1 MSSPENEGSS
11 SMDDNGDPPPLS
23 IKLTRLGSLPKTLKP
38 SSDVQLPV
46 DILLL
51 TVENCEFLAC
61 HYYLR
66 NAFKSYFQSFGYAY
80 FGNMGD
86 QQKPWKVALVRCS
99 RSDPGGS
106 QTVAKNAVTQL
117 RPKVTFCVGSCQG
130 LSREKAKLGDV
141 VISSK
146 LTTDAYKTPVSKDV
160 GNLIRNAAD
169 GWEAPL
175 ENPEAR
181 DIQVHCD
188 GEILSCPDPVSVE
201 QQCKLHP
208 GAIAAEREGKGIF
221 AAAHD
226 MKSEWVVVKGVS
238 HFADSSTCQSW
249 ETFAC
254 VMAASVVSNILCD
267 PFVFEHWP
275 HYGEEGSS
283 TISTKRDLPISSSQ
297 DAKRVKLM
305 TSDLP
310 ESFDLTE
317 FQRQIQDIYNTTTD
331 TSAAYESS
339 KRDLPCSSHC
349 SDLEQSSIAEED
361 TSIISTKRDLPFSTS
376 QDPKRIKFF
385 TSDLSAQLTEQHMN
399 EQQEL
404 DQYKEHDTWLEL
416 IKGDDIS
423 LFGLLREK
431 RTDQQQKQMN
441 LFLARFRHHFTEYL
455 FRCNGCHVNLSGRY
469 YRCLD
474 CIDVAFCYDCYV
486 AGIKLEENHTENHE
500 VIEIKYKCGVCK
512 GFILGTRFCC
522 YECEH
527 FFLCIVCQSRHPAAH
542 KVTKFPMKIKKEPFV
557 EECQKQLQSHYNTFS
572 KVKIVPWE
580 QSSAV
585 HIDEI
590 YTQLSWVRDDRKPSG
605 VTQEE
610 LEDYTDIC
618 KGDKHHPNP
627 KRILVFG
634 RPGIGK
640 STFSKKTA
648 IDWSQQEKRI
658 LMKFDLVLLVKL
670 RDVCNLRDIR
680 DVLKASKLLS
690 GDGVISV
697 DDVFNYIR
705 DNQEKVLLILDGY
718 DEYSCTG
725 EQSPV
730 RDIWESSLLR
740 DCHVIITT
748 RYMKV
753 DELRCPS
760 HVQFEINGFKSE
772 NQIRAFARRFL
783 KDKEDVD
790 EFVKDLK
797 EKGLKAMAEIPL
809 LLLMLCLLWKGKH
822 QSGLPKSRA
831 GLYTGFIQT
840 LLDHLTEK
848 DADAKQFRKVD
859 DYKEELCKLGKLA
872 FGALLQ
878 DCLSF
883 HVSELPDDIFSTK
896 LIDVGLIH
904 VQNVASLTPEKDVV
918 FIHKSL
924 QEFLAAFYL
933 KEEVLKEQSTGCLSE
948 VDSFEKI
955 LKMVEVLK
963 FAYELSAEAAC
974 AALHHLG
981 MVGKKEGLIEYN
993 FTETPS
999 IGDLPIKQQLFL
1011 NTFLS
1016 HCFFCCAVEKRRDL
1030 YSMFL
1035 SYVGGVLLID
1045 PDQLHSVAEEH
1056 LLKFAEAPE
1065 FIFFSYS
1072 LYDKHTEQSYHDLI
1086 TVVEDL
1092 NAVLVSC
1099 SGENKA
1105 SDFLIKYQ
1113 FPRVDKFFL
1122 KKEGTKMNI
1131 YMTEIR
1137 KDNDF
1142 TFPTEMLKESP
1153 ISSPE
1158 PTQKKKSVGG
1168 QSNEQDNRT
1177 TLCLTENNDSTT
1189 DTPPHC
1195 LSCVSDIGIVG
1206 IESQE
1211 METLVKVLPFVS
1223 SPRRIHIFGKVGA
1236 PELSETLTETL
1247 VSRINFTNRLAVLQL
1262 ERINLTAK
1270 AAAVI
1275 ARSLPQAPNL
1285 RVLNLSSNPL
1295 GEGVSDLTRHLSCV
1309 PRLKYLRIYNVK
1321 MTKKQVTVLTE
1332 PVRQSNISTL
1342 LSSYHDEKGN
1352 PEPEH
1357 KWPTS
1362 H

>member
-1 MSSPENEGSS
+1 MSAPENGGSS
-11 SMDDNGDPPPLS
+11 SMDDDGDPPPLS
-23 IKLTRLGSLPKTLKP
+23 IKLTKLSALPKTSKP

-46 DILLL
+46 DVLLL
-51 TVENCEFLAC
+51 TVENSEFLAC

-66 NAFKSYFQSFGYAY
+66 NAFRSYFQSFGYAY

-99 RSDPGGS
+99 RSDPGAS

-117 RPKVTFCVGSCQG
+117 RPKVIFCVGSCKG

-146 LTTDAYKTPVSKDV
+146 LTTDAYKTPVSKDI
-160 GNLIRNAAD
+160 GNLVRNAAD

-175 ENPEAR
+175 ENPEAQ
-181 DIQVHCD
+181 DVQVHCD
-188 GEILSCPDPVSVE
+188 GEILSCSDPFSVE

-238 HFADSSTCQSW
+238 HFTDSSTCQSW
-249 ETFAC
+249 ESFAC

-283 TISTKRDLPISSSQ
+283 TVSTKRDLPSSSSQ
-297 DAKRVKLM
+297 DAKRIKLM

-310 ESFDLTE
+310 
-317 FQRQIQDIYNTTTD
+317 DI
-331 TSAAYESS
+331 SAAEESS
-339 KRDLPCSSHC
+339 MRELPCSSDC
-349 SDLEQSSIAEED
+349 PDAEQRRIA
-361 TSIISTKRDLPFSTS
+361 
-376 QDPKRIKFF
+376 
-385 TSDLSAQLTEQHMN
+385 AQPTEQHMN

-404 DQYKEHDTWLEL
+404 DQYTEHDTWLKL
-416 IKGDDIS
+416 GKQGILSIHR
-423 LFGLLREK
+423 LLREEQTEQQRK
-431 RTDQQQKQMN
+431 RMN
-441 LFLARFRHHFTEYL
+441 LFLARFGHHLRYQN
-455 FRCNGCHVNLSGRY
+455 RCNGCHVSLSGRY
-469 YRCLD
+469 YHCLH
-474 CIDVAFCYDCYV
+474 CINVAFCYDCYMV
-486 AGIKLEENHTENHE
+486 GVKPEDHTENHD
-500 VIEIKYKCGVCK
+500 VIDM
-512 GFILGTRFCC
+512 
-522 YECEH
+522 
-527 FFLCIVCQSRHPAAH
+527 RHPATH
-542 KVTKFPMKIKKEPFV
+542 TVTKFPMKIKKEPFV
-557 EECQKQLQSHYNTFS
+557 EQCQKQLQSHYNTFS

-585 HIDEI
+585 HISEM
-590 YTQLSWVRDDRKPSG
+590 YTQLSWVRDERKPSG

-610 LEDYTDIC
+610 LEDYTDIF

-627 KRILVFG
+627 RRILVFG

-640 STFSKKTA
+640 STFSKKTSF
-648 IDWSQQEKRI
+648 DWSQQEKRI
-658 LMKFDLVLLVKL
+658 LMKFDLVLLIKL
-670 RDVCNLRDIR
+670 RDVCNLKDIR

-690 GDGVISV
+690 GEGVISV

-705 DNQEKVLLILDGY
+705 DYQEKVLLILDGY
-718 DEYSCTG
+718 DEYSCAG

-730 RDIWESSLLR
+730 RDIWEGTLLR
-740 DCHVIITT
+740 DCHVIMTT
-748 RYMKV
+748 RHLKV

-772 NQIRAFARRFL
+772 NQVRAFARRFL

-797 EKGLKAMAEIPL
+797 EKGLKNMAEIPL
-809 LLLMLCLLWKGKH
+809 ILLMLCLLWKGKH
-822 QSGLPKSRA
+822 HRGLPKSRA
-831 GLYTGFIQT
+831 GIYTGFIQT
-840 LLDHLTEK
+840 LLDHLIEK

-872 FGALLQ
+872 FDALLQ

-883 HVSELPDDIFSTK
+883 HVSKLPDDILSTK
-896 LIDVGLIH
+896 LIEVGLFH
-904 VQNVASLTPEKDVV
+904 VLNVASLTPEKAVV

-933 KEEVLKEQSTGCLSE
+933 KEKLLKEQSTSCLSE

-955 LKMVEVLK
+955 LKMTEVLK
-963 FAYELSAEAAC
+963 FICELSAEAAC
-974 AALHHLG
+974 AVLHHLG
-981 MVGKKEGLIEYN
+981 MIGKREGLTEYN
-993 FTETPS
+993 YTETPS
-999 IGDLPIKQQLFL
+999 TDDLSKKQAKFL
-1011 NTFLS
+1011 TLIS
-1016 HCFFCCAVEKRRDL
+1016 HSFFCCAAEKRRDL

-1035 SYVGGVLLID
+1035 SYVGGVLLIN
-1045 PDQLHSVAEEH
+1045 PDQLHSVASEH
-1056 LLKFAEAPE
+1056 LLKSVKAPQ

-1072 LYDKHTEQSYHDLI
+1072 FYNDRHPEQSYHDLI
-1086 TVVEDL
+1086 TVVEDV
-1092 NAVLVSC
+1092 NAVIVSC
-1099 SGENKA
+1099 SGEKKA
-1105 SDFLIKYQ
+1105 SDFLKRYP
-1113 FPRVDKFFL
+1113 FRPVSAFFL

-1137 KDNDF
+1137 KEKDF
-1142 TFPTEMLKESP
+1142 PFPTEMLKEL

-1158 PTQKKKSVGG
+1158 STQKKSVGD

-1177 TLCLTENNDSTT
+1177 ALCLTDNNDSTT
-1189 DTPPHC
+1189 YTPRHC
-1195 LSCVSDIGIVG
+1195 LSCVRGIAINA

-1211 METLVKVLPFVS
+1211 METLVKVLPFVT
-1223 SPRRIHIFGKVGA
+1223 SPVSIWILGKTGA
-1236 PELSETLTETL
+1236 PELPETLTETL
-1247 VSRINFTNRLAVLQL
+1247 VSRINFTNRLAVVQL
-1262 ERINLTAK
+1262 DHINLTAK

-1285 RVLNLSSNPL
+1285 RMLYLSSNPL

-1309 PRLKYLRIYNVK
+1309 PHLEYLWLYDVK
-1321 MTKKQVTVLTE
+1321 MTKKQINDLTE
-1332 PVRQSNISTL
+1332 AVRQSNISTL
-1342 LSSYHDEKGN
+1342 VSSYHDEKGN
-1352 PEPEH
+1352 PKPEH
-1357 KWPTS
+1357 EWLTEDYWRWMYQWLYPGSSAKSKDELEPGSSTGS
-1362 H
+1362 KDELEPGSSTESENELGPGSSTGSEDELEPGSSTGSKDELEPGSLI

>member
-1 MSSPENEGSS
+1 MSAPENGGCS
-11 SMDDNGDPPPLS
+11 SMDDDGDPPPLS
-23 IKLTRLGSLPKTLKP
+23 IKLTKLSALPKTSKP

-46 DILLL
+46 DVLLL
-51 TVENCEFLAC
+51 TVENSEFLAC

-66 NAFKSYFQSFGYAY
+66 NAFRSYFQSFGYAY

-106 QTVAKNAVTQL
+106 QTVAKNSVTQL
-117 RPKVTFCVGSCQG
+117 RPKVTFCVGSCKG

-146 LTTDAYKTPVSKDV
+146 LTTDAYKTPVSKDI
-160 GNLIRNAAD
+160 GNLVRNAAD

-175 ENPEAR
+175 ENPEAK
-181 DIQVHCD
+181 DVQVHCD

-238 HFADSSTCQSW
+238 HFADSSTRQSW
-249 ETFAC
+249 ESFAC

-283 TISTKRDLPISSSQ
+283 TVSTKRDLPSSSSQ
-297 DAKRVKLM
+297 DAKRIKLM

-310 ESFDLTE
+310 
-317 FQRQIQDIYNTTTD
+317 DI
-331 TSAAYESS
+331 SAAEESS
-339 KRDLPCSSHC
+339 MRELPCSSDC
-349 SDLEQSSIAEED
+349 PDAEQRRIA
-361 TSIISTKRDLPFSTS
+361 
-376 QDPKRIKFF
+376 
-385 TSDLSAQLTEQHMN
+385 AQPTEQHMN

-404 DQYKEHDTWLEL
+404 DRYKEHDTWLEL
-416 IKGDDIS
+416 VKRDVFSIDR
-423 LFGLLREK
+423 LLSEK
-431 RTDQQQKQMN
+431 RTEQQRKQRN
-441 LFLARFRHHFTEYL
+441 LFLARFRHHLLYL
-455 FRCNGCHVNLSGRY
+455 NQCNGCRVSLSGRY
-469 YRCLD
+469 YHCLH
-474 CIDVAFCYDCYV
+474 CINVAFCYDCYM
-486 AGIKLEENHTENHE
+486 AGVKPEDHTENHD
-500 VIEIKYKCGVCK
+500 VIDMRYKCGVCK

-527 FFLCIVCQSRHPAAH
+527 FFLCIVCQSRHPATH
-542 KVTKFPMKIKKEPFV
+542 TVTKFPMKIKKEPFV
-557 EECQKQLQSHYNTFS
+557 EQCQKQLQSHYNTFS

-585 HIDEI
+585 HISEM
-590 YTQLSWVRDDRKPSG
+590 YTQLSWVRDERKPSG

-610 LEDYTDIC
+610 LEDYTDIF

-648 IDWSQQEKRI
+648 FDWSQQEKRI
-658 LMKFDLVLLVKL
+658 LMKFDLVLLIKL
-670 RDVCNLRDIR
+670 RDVCNLKDIR

-690 GDGVISV
+690 GEGVISV

-705 DNQEKVLLILDGY
+705 DYQEKVLLILDGY
-718 DEYSCTG
+718 DEYSCAG

-730 RDIWESSLLR
+730 RDIWEGTLLR
-740 DCHVIITT
+740 NCQVIMTT
-748 RYMKV
+748 RHLKV

-772 NQIRAFARRFL
+772 NQVRAFARRFL

-797 EKGLKAMAEIPL
+797 EKGLKNMAEIPL

-822 QSGLPKSRA
+822 HRGLPKSRA
-831 GLYTGFIQT
+831 GIYTGFIQT
-840 LLDHLTEK
+840 LLDHLIEK

-872 FGALLQ
+872 FDALLQ

-896 LIDVGLIH
+896 LIVVGLFH
-904 VQNVASLTPEKDVV
+904 VLNVASLTPEKEVI

-933 KEEVLKEQSTGCLSE
+933 KEKLLKEQSTSCLSE

-955 LKMVEVLK
+955 VKMIEVLK
-963 FAYELSAEAAC
+963 FAYELSADAAC
-974 AALHHLG
+974 AVLHHLG
-981 MVGKKEGLIEYN
+981 MVGKKQGLTEYN
-993 FTETPS
+993 FTETPC
-999 IGDLPIKQQLFL
+999 IEDLSEAQKQFL
-1011 NTFLS
+1011 TFIS
-1016 HCFFCCAVEKRRDL
+1016 HSFFCCADEKRGEL
-1030 YSMFL
+1030 YSTCL
-1035 SYVGGVLLID
+1035 SYAGGFLLLD
-1045 PDQLHSVAEEH
+1045 SDQLNSVASEH
-1056 LLKFAEAPE
+1056 LLKSAEVPE
-1065 FIFFSYS
+1065 FIFFSKS
-1072 LYDKHTEQSYHDLI
+1072 PSKHSEQSYHDLI
-1086 TVVEDL
+1086 TVLEDV
-1092 NAVLVSC
+1092 NAVVVSC
-1099 SGENKA
+1099 SSEKKA
-1105 SDFLIKYQ
+1105 SNFLKRYP
-1113 FPRVDKFFL
+1113 FRPVSDFFL
-1122 KKEGTKMNI
+1122 KKEGMKMNI
-1131 YMTEIR
+1131 YMTMIR
-1137 KDNDF
+1137 KTNNF
-1142 TFPTEMLKESP
+1142 TFLTEMLKELILP
-1153 ISSPE
+1153 PE
-1158 PTQKKKSVGG
+1158 STQKKVVAD

-1177 TLCLTENNDSTT
+1177 ALCLTDNNDSTT
-1189 DTPPHC
+1189 DQPRHC
-1195 LSCVSDIGIVG
+1195 LSCVRDIYID

-1211 METLVKVLPFVS
+1211 METLVEVLPFVT
-1223 SPRRIHIFGKVGA
+1223 SPRCIWIYGKAGA
-1236 PELSETLTETL
+1236 PELSETL
-1247 VSRINFTNRLAVLQL
+1247 VSCINFTNRLEILKL

-1285 RVLNLSSNPL
+1285 RMLDLSSNPL
-1295 GEGVSDLTRHLSCV
+1295 GKGVSDLTRHLSCV
-1309 PRLKYLRIYNVK
+1309 PHLEYLYLVHVK
-1321 MTKKQVTVLTE
+1321 MTKKQVNDLTE
-1332 PVRQSNISTL
+1332 AVRQSNIPFL
-1342 LSSYHDEKGN
+1342 GSSYHDLEGN
-1352 PEPEH
+1352 LEPEH
-1357 KWPTS
+1357 EWPTEDFWKERPWPEPGTATES
-1362 H
+1362 EDELGPG

>member
-1 MSSPENEGSS
+1 MSAPENGGSS
-11 SMDDNGDPPPLS
+11 SMDDDGDPPPLS
-23 IKLTRLGSLPKTLKP
+23 IKLTKLSALPNTSKP

-46 DILLL
+46 DVLLL
-51 TVENCEFLAC
+51 TVENCVQE
-61 HYYLR
+61 
-66 NAFKSYFQSFGYAY
+66 
-80 FGNMGD
+80 
-86 QQKPWKVALVRCS
+86 
-99 RSDPGGS
+99 SDPGGS
-106 QTVAKNAVTQL
+106 QTVARNAVTQL
-117 RPKVTFCVGSCQG
+117 RPKVTFCVGSCKS
-130 LSREKAKLGDV
+130 LSRVKAKLGDV

-160 GNLIRNAAD
+160 GNLVRNAAD

-181 DIQVHCD
+181 DVQVHCD

-238 HFADSSTCQSW
+238 NFADSSTCQSW

-317 FQRQIQDIYNTTTD
+317 FQRQIQDIYNTTN

-416 IKGDDIS
+416 IKRDDIS

-486 AGIKLEENHTENHE
+486 DTSVVFVKVSYLGP
-500 VIEIKYKCGVCK
+500 
-512 GFILGTRFCC
+512 GFAATSVSTSFCAL
-522 YECEH
+522 YVNQE
-527 FFLCIVCQSRHPAAH
+527 L
-542 KVTKFPMKIKKEPFV
+542 FV

-590 YTQLSWVRDDRKPSG
+590 YTQLSWVRDERKPSG

-648 IDWSQQEKRI
+648 FDWSQQEKRI

-718 DEYSCTG
+718 DEYSCAG
-725 EQSPV
+725 EESPV

-878 DCLSF
+878 GCLSF

-933 KEEVLKEQSTGCLSE
+933 KEEVLKEQSTGCLSD

-981 MVGKKEGLIEYN
+981 MVGKKEGLTEYN

-999 IGDLPIKQQLFL
+999 IRDLSEQQKQFL
-1011 NTFLS
+1011 TLIS
-1016 HCFFCCAVEKRRDL
+1016 HSFFCCAAEKRRDL

-1035 SYVGGVLLID
+1035 SYVGGVLFID
-1045 PDQLHSVAEEH
+1045 SDQRLHSVTSEH

-1072 LYDKHTEQSYHDLI
+1072 LYDKHTEQSYHDVI

-1195 LSCVSDIGIVG
+1195 LSCVSDIIIVD

-1211 METLVKVLPFVS
+1211 METLVEVLPFVS
-1223 SPRRIHIFGKVGA
+1223 SPQRIHIFGKEGA
-1236 PELSETLTETL
+1236 PELSETLTDTM

-1262 ERINLTAK
+1262 EHINLTAK

-1309 PRLKYLRIYNVK
+1309 PHLEYLYLNDVK
-1321 MTKKQVTVLTE
+1321 MTKKQVNDLTE
-1332 PVRQSNISTL
+1332 AVRQSNIRYFV
-1342 LSSYHDEKGN
+1342 SSYHDRKGN
-1352 PEPEH
+1352 PKPEH
-1357 KWPTS
+1357 EWPTEDDFGRS
-1362 H
+1362 AWADPVPSNESEDELGPGSLI